1 MRKAMHQ
8 KFELETDAR
17 LENLPA
23 IADFISGSMSRLG
36 IESGKLEV
44 ELAVDEACT
53 NIIKY
58 AYAGNE
64 GRIIISCERQDN
76 ELVITIQDNG
86 KPFNPSSVP
95 QPDLAA
101 DLAHRKVGGLG
112 MFLMR
117 KLMDDVS
124 YSFDPEKGN
133 RLTMRKK
140 LTTKEP

>member
-1 MRKAMHQ
+1 MHK
-8 KFELETDAR
+8 KFELKIDAR

-36 IESGKLEV
+36 LESGKLEV

-58 AYAGNE
+58 AYSGKE
-64 GRIIISCERQDN
+64 GRIIITCERQDD
-76 ELVITIQDNG
+76 ELVITTQDNG

-101 DLAHRKVGGLG
+101 DLDHRKVGGLG
-112 MFLMR
+112 MYLMR

-124 YSFDPEKGN
+124 YSFDREKGN
-133 RLTMRKK
+133 LLTMRKK